1 MAKYTNSLFSSIKT
15 ILSLKPDK
23 EAENR
28 LIEKGVPTDE
38 INNGTV
44 IMETLIKKASDGE
57 ISAIKEVLSM
67 MKNDNESDES
77 SLSILYKVLDKD
89 EN

>member
-1 MAKYTNSLFSSIKT
+1 MAKGSNSLFSSIKT

-23 EAENR
+23 EAQSR
-28 LIEKGVPTDE
+28 LIQKGVPADE

-44 IMETLIKKASDGE
+44 IMETLIKKASEGE

-67 MKNDNESDES
+67 MKSESESNEEA
-77 SLSILYKVLDKD
+77 LSILYKVLDKD
-89 EN
+89 ED

>member
-1 MAKYTNSLFSSIKT
+1 MAKSSNSLFSSIKT

-23 EAENR
+23 EAQSR
-28 LIEKGVPTDE
+28 LIEKGVPKDE

-67 MKNDNESDES
+67 MKNSDEYEEDT
-77 SLSILYKVLDKD
+77 LSILYKVLEKD
-89 EN
+89 ED